1 MPSAH
6 ELTQADLALLH
17 QSAEAIRGILNRRQ
31 ETTQKLEEATR
42 DAEAVRERCKSFENF
57 VAEAWHTIDG
67 SRYIPNW
74 HVGAIGAHIEALH
87 KGELKRLLI
96 NIPPGMMKSTTVS
109 VMLGPWEWGPMG
121 KPALRYLTTTYEA
134 TYARRDSRRHRNM
147 VLSEW
152 YQKLWPMKLTKYDE
166 ANFENEF
173 LGGRMAVPWA
183 RLTAGRGNRL
193 IIDDPHSVK
202 KAESPVERQSTTLL
216 FRESAQSRLN
226 NQETDAIL
234 LMMQRLHPEDMTG
247 VIEELRLPYTKLILP
262 MEYNRSLS
270 VKTPWFADPRTT
282 EGELLFPEMCGS
294 EMASQLKISSGEHGW
309 ATQYQ
314 QMPRSRRGSSF
325 FNEEHFLVEH
335 KEHRIVDGKTVLD
348 VTHKPAQWP
357 VKVDAVFSISDTA
370 TKVGGKR
377 DGTGT
382 VHYGFCLYPKPHAFI
397 LDWNL
402 IQIQADTLPIWL
414 PKELE
419 HGEALAKECSARMG
433 YQAMWIEDKDSGQ
446 ALLQYAAKH
455 PKLKHKV
462 KALPSELTALGKEG
476 RAVSVSG
483 YIYRGLVKITDRA
496 YDKTTDYHGRT
507 ANHFLKQATEFRVG
521 QGTPLDEDEMFD
533 GLCYGAAVAF
543 GDGKGL

>member
-1 MPSAH
+1 MAAQ
-6 ELTQADLALLH
+6 ELTQADVALLS
-17 QSAEAIRGILNRRQ
+17 QSAQAIRLILERRQ
-31 ETTQKLEEATR
+31 ESTNKLEEATR
-42 DAEAVRERCKSFENF
+42 NADAVREKCRKFENF
-57 VAEAWHTIDG
+57 VAESWHTIDG

-74 HVGAIGAHIEALH
+74 HVGAIGDHIEALH
-87 KGELKRLLI
+87 RGELKRLLI

-121 KPALRYLTTTYEA
+121 KPQLRYLTTTYEA

-202 KAESPVERQSTTLL
+202 KAESPVERESTTRL

-247 VIEELRLPYTKLILP
+247 VIEELRLPYVKLILP
-262 MEYNRSLS
+262 MEYNRSLT
-270 VKTPWFADPRTT
+270 VKTPWFTDPRR
-282 EGELLFPEMCGS
+282 EDGELLFPEMCGP

-314 QMPRSRRGSSF
+314 QQPRSRKGSSF
-325 FNEEHFLVEH
+325 FNEDHFLEEV
-335 KEHRIVDGKTVLD
+335 KTQRVVDGNV
-348 VTHKPAQWP
+348 VTDIVRRPSELPK
-357 VKVDAVFSISDTA
+357 KVDFVYSIADTA

-382 VHYGFCLYPKPHAFI
+382 MHFAFCMYPKPHI
-397 LDWNL
+397 YVLDWNL
-402 IQIQADTLPIWL
+402 IQIQADTLPVWL

-419 HGEALAKECSARMG
+419 YGEALAKECGARLG
-433 YQAMWIEDKDSGQ
+433 YRWMCIEDKDSGQ
-446 ALLQYAAKH
+446 ALLQFAAKH
-455 PKLKHKV
+455 PKLSKRV
-462 KALPSELTALGKEG
+462 KPIPSELTALGKEG

-483 YIYRGLVKITDRA
+483 YIYRGLMKLTQRA
-496 YDKTTDYHGRT
+496 YDKTTEYHGRT
-507 ANHFLKQATEFRVG
+507 ANHCLKQLTEFRVG
-521 QGTPLDEDEMFD
+521 QGTPLDEDELFVC
-533 GLCYGAAVAF
+533 GCYGAAVAF